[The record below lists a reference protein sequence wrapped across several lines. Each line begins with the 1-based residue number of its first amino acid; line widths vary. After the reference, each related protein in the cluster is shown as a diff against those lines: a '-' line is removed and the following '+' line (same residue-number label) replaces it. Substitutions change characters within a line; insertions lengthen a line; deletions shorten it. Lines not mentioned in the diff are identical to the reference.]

1 MIPQITELN
10 FPSYAT
16 ISTATVNF
24 NDMGDKTISAQ
35 IEIDGSIRP
44 NFSYDWEVEFKGERY
59 IHPIRIPQALKDDTS
74 ICSKIDLVFQHKTI
88 YELKRYYFVELASTQ
103 AGTPIADKY
112 IAMLGLSLKDFIIAF
127 QNVLD
132 FYFQGDI
139 EIDLNPQYETTD
151 ERAFMN
157 ISYSYIWD
165 VLQQIY
171 EVYGV
176 RWDIVGN
183 KIRVGYDKDNL
194 TNVFSYGYET
204 GLLSIERQVQSQDIR
219 NLLLG
224 RGGSTNLP
232 TYYFKNAPEGSVY
245 ASDPDAIPELANIPF
260 TELRGKTFRDYVKGW
275 KAAHYNGQ
283 PMAEPTEAY
292 TKGYTDGKFNPIEY
306 VKDDVSIAKYGE
318 LLGGLDNNNEI
329 YPSIQ
334 NYVDDKIGLINEVV
348 EVEQVLTDAIDNGDS
363 DSSTQIISPNEPE
376 TLVGSVWINNVSTL
390 RLNYNFTIKN
400 GYKGT
405 ILLDEPPIVTPTYFV
420 LEGTGREV
428 PKNNVNIVRG
438 WSLANKSTGD
448 IISWAEAENTD
459 PSLEKKPWN
468 TDALLNLP
476 SASYTFTIITNIY
489 YHTNAF
495 FGDNSPYG
503 WRIVITQPLQDITVL
518 QSRFSDDATEFWKP
532 TFNIWIKNIWG
543 TERYPEETEKE
554 YAERVWLPILGT
566 DGQEGMVVFS
576 SGWLSQSSDW
586 DFKIIKGGFAYDN
599 TKSYNGVPS
608 HWRLTLQ
615 KTDAELEATGLYIP
629 NANTNANAI
638 AGDTFFFTGIEMQ
651 QQYVEWAE
659 ERLDIDKESKLSKV
673 SEIQPAWV
681 VKLDKVRVN
690 TLMEGET
697 IPIIDELQIGANLYL
712 QDHRFI
718 GGNMDMIE
726 LNIQS
731 ITYTYGAEIIP
742 DVELVLSNDVVVTKT
757 TIQTIQGEITSLS
770 NRIVNATQIANIVR
784 KIGDS
789 LYLRKDGM
797 ADVSNSETTFRK
809 SIQSED
815 FREGGFGGAGWSIY
829 RDKNGNTVAEVDRL
843 FVRQDLN
850 INEIVANQ
858 TSYIGGK
865 EIISAAAIECT
876 AVVKDE
882 DNDFYRCYFDTK
894 LGSNVNRFKVGDIA
908 YSEDFTFIQPLP
920 EVIEFETPIDIEN
933 MGEITISIDGVGFRI
948 YDILVQGPI
957 SAGDSLR
964 FSTVDST
971 LEHPEQGPLQC
982 LVENVDAANA
992 DYEYTS
998 PEKPYSV
1005 IKFYKRLVE
1014 AVGDNWI
1021 DLSNSEVNGS
1031 GIPAAGDT
1039 IIHYGNIEDEN
1050 RQYVIIRDVIGGGY
1064 DRMLSDLNSVDAT
1077 GTEYY
1082 FAGRMNNGTPRW
1094 FVGNKKGEYA
1104 EWKDGKLKIKGK
1116 LEVGSDVGG
1125 ATVVDGG
1132 LVTAETISLGSEG
1145 TIKAGVTGGGE
1156 SDDDVRFW
1164 AGVPYEQRAL
1174 APFRVLQ
1181 DGSLHATKAYIEG
1194 EVHAN
1199 SGTFKGTV
1207 NATDGVFYG
1216 SIAEP
1221 PKSITGSVT
1230 LSFETGFNFA
1240 GTVAENEVYY
1250 INLPTD
1256 KKHNGVRCTIINTG
1270 QTNGY
1275 FDIRTANAEAF
1286 IYTSKKENML
1296 NVKYVYLY
1304 GVGEVRLRAIVDATG
1319 TLRWYIENHNEF
1331 GYEWSS
1337 KAFSNA
1343 LPNPQIRVIDIFELN
1358 NKSMTLIQC
1367 ADGNTPSIQSYSAE
1381 GVWWTIEFATSRSGH
1396 AKKYGVIAQ
1405 SKWPL
1410 YNYWTKNLTDTT
1422 FQVGFDNTGIITTE
1436 GGACTVIVFE
1446 YDY

>member
-1 MIPQITELN
+1 
-10 FPSYAT
+10 
-16 ISTATVNF
+16 
-24 NDMGDKTISAQ
+24 
-35 IEIDGSIRP
+35 
-44 NFSYDWEVEFKGERY
+44 
-59 IHPIRIPQALKDDTS
+59 
-74 ICSKIDLVFQHKTI
+74 
-88 YELKRYYFVELASTQ
+88 
-103 AGTPIADKY
+103 
-112 IAMLGLSLKDFIIAF
+112 
-127 QNVLD
+127 
-132 FYFQGDI
+132 
-139 EIDLNPQYETTD
+139 
-151 ERAFMN
+151 MN

-194 TNVFSYGYET
+194 TNVFGYGYET

-292 TKGYTDGKFNPIEY
+292 TKGYTDEKFNPIEY

-376 TLVGSVWINNVSTL
+376 TLVGSVMINEVSTL

-428 PKNNVNIVRG
+428 PKENVNIVRG

-459 PSLEKKPWN
+459 PSLEKKRWN

-518 QSRFSDDATEFWKP
+518 QSRFSDDATDFWKP

-586 DFKIIKGGFAYDN
+586 DFKIIKDGFAYDN

-629 NANTNANAI
+629 NANTNANAV
-638 AGDTFFFTGIEMQ
+638 AGDTFFFTDIEMQ

-659 ERLDIDKESKLSKV
+659 ERLDIDKEAKLSKV

-690 TLMEGET
+690 TLMEDET
-697 IPIIDELQIGANLYL
+697 IPIIDELQVGANLYL

-718 GGNMDMIE
+718 GGNMDTIE

-731 ITYTYGAEIIP
+731 ITYTYGADIIP

-757 TIQTIQGEITSLS
+757 TIQTIQSEITSLS

-815 FREGGFGGAGWSIY
+815 FREGGFGGSGWSIY
-829 RDKNGNTVAEVDRL
+829 RDKNGNAVAEVDRL
-843 FVRQDLN
+843 FVRQDFN
-850 INEIVANQ
+850 VNEIVANQ
-858 TSYIGGK
+858 TTYVGGK

-876 AVVKDE
+876 TVIE
-882 DNDFYRCYFDTK
+882 DGDSYRCYFDTK
-894 LGSNVNRFKVGDIA
+894 FGSVINKFKIGDIA
-908 YSEDFTFIQPLP
+908 YSEDFTFAQPMP
-920 EVIEFETPIDIEN
+920 DEIEFETPIDIEN
-933 MGEITISIDGVGFRI
+933 MGEITISIDGIGFRI
-948 YDILVQGPI
+948 YDIAVPGPI
-957 SAGDSLR
+957 SAGDLLR
-964 FSTVDST
+964 FSTVDSI

-982 LVENVDAANA
+982 LVENVDAASA
-992 DYEYTS
+992 DCEYIS
-998 PEKPYSV
+998 PEKPYSI
-1005 IKFYKRLVE
+1005 IKFYKRV
-1014 AVGDNWI
+1014 VDDIGDNWI
-1021 DLSNSEVNGS
+1021 SLSNTEVNGS

-1094 FVGNKKGEYA
+1094 FVGNKNGEYA
-1104 EWKDGKLKIKGK
+1104 EWKDGKLKVKGK

-1132 LVTAETISLGSEG
+1132 LVTAETISLGIEG
-1145 TIKAGVTGGGE
+1145 TIKAGVTGSGE
-1156 SDDDVRFW
+1156 SDDEVRFW

-1174 APFRVLQ
+1174 APFRVYQ
-1181 DGSLHATKAYIEG
+1181 
-1194 EVHAN
+1194 
-1199 SGTFKGTV
+1199 SGQVVMTS
-1207 NATDGVFYG
+1207 GVFSGYLQTALNDVFLMSTEPTNTYG
-1216 SIAEP
+1216 DVAVKLNKLLNVYIRSGNEYEIILPNDLDFVGRRVLIVNGNMP
-1221 PKSITGSVT
+1221 PYSRT
-1230 LSFETGFNFA
+1230 TGFGPFP
-1240 GTVAENEVYY
+1240 TYIHAEDYTYQFGSN
-1250 INLPTD
+1250 
-1256 KKHNGVRCTIINTG
+1256 TIIVRGYIRGWNYTG
-1270 QTNGY
+1270 DMGDLQSIKDPKCISIIGGCCELLC
-1275 FDIRTANAEAF
+1275 ISQGQW
-1286 IYTSKKENML
+1286 IITSL
-1296 NVKYVYLY
+1296 NVLHK
-1304 GVGEVRLRAIVDATG
+1304 EVV
-1319 TLRWYIENHNEF
+1319 
-1331 GYEWSS
+1331 
-1337 KAFSNA
+1337 
-1343 LPNPQIRVIDIFELN
+1343 
-1358 NKSMTLIQC
+1358 
-1367 ADGNTPSIQSYSAE
+1367 
-1381 GVWWTIEFATSRSGH
+1381 
-1396 AKKYGVIAQ
+1396 
-1405 SKWPL
+1405 
-1410 YNYWTKNLTDTT
+1410 
-1422 FQVGFDNTGIITTE
+1422 
-1436 GGACTVIVFE
+1436 E
-1446 YDY
+1446 YQNG

>member
-44 NFSYDWEVEFKGERY
+44 DFSYDWEVEFKGERY

-151 ERAFMN
+151 ERVFMN

-194 TNVFSYGYET
+194 TNVFSYGYEQ

-292 TKGYTDGKFNPIEY
+292 TKGYTDEKFNPIEY

-363 DSSTQIISPNEPE
+363 DSSTQIISPDESLDMIKVADCP
-376 TLVGSVWINNVSTL
+376 VGVFK
-390 RLNYNFTIKN
+390 RLEVTYTFEVKE
-400 GYKGT
+400 GFKGT
-405 ILLDEPPIVTPTYFV
+405 IMAEQPIVEAKFYQSYGWNPDTYELNYDANPYTQV
-420 LEGTGREV
+420 Q
-428 PKNNVNIVRG
+428 RG
-438 WSLANKSTGD
+438 WHL
-448 IISWAEAENTD
+448 WNTTTEHIWQWT
-459 PSLEKKPWN
+459 EKVNPESDVDKESWN
-468 TDALLNLP
+468 TDDFLNIPSGEYWLTIYANVIYKERPKYANLYPGQLYNISATLL
-476 SASYTFTIITNIY
+476 T
-489 YHTNAF
+489 
-495 FGDNSPYG
+495 
-503 WRIVITQPLQDITVL
+503 QDITVL

-543 TERYPEETEKE
+543 TERYPEETDKQ

-629 NANTNANAI
+629 NANTNGNAV

-659 ERLDIDKESKLSKV
+659 ERLDIDKEAKLSKV

-690 TLMEGET
+690 TLMENET
-697 IPIIDELQIGANLYL
+697 IPIIDELQVGANLYL
-712 QDHRFI
+712 RDHRFI

-731 ITYTYGAEIIP
+731 ITYTYGDDIIP

-815 FREGGFGGAGWSIY
+815 FREGGFGGSGWSIY
-829 RDKNGNTVAEVDRL
+829 RDKNGNAVAEVDRL
-843 FVRQDLN
+843 FVRQDFN
-850 INEIVANQ
+850 VNEIVANQ
-858 TSYIGGK
+858 TTYVGGRQ
-865 EIISAAAIECT
+865 ITSAAAIECT
-876 AVVKDE
+876 AVIE
-882 DNDFYRCYFDTK
+882 DGDSYRCYFDTK
-894 LGSNVNRFKVGDIA
+894 FGSVINKFKIGDIA
-908 YSEDFTFIQPLP
+908 YSEDFTFAQSMPD
-920 EVIEFETPIDIEN
+920 EIEFEAPIDIEN

-948 YDILVQGPI
+948 YDIAVQGPI
-957 SAGDSLR
+957 SAGDLLR

-971 LEHPEQGPLQC
+971 LEHPEQGLLQC
-982 LVENVDAANA
+982 LVENVDAASA
-992 DYEYTS
+992 DCEYIS
-998 PEKPYSV
+998 PEKPYSI
-1005 IKFYKRLVE
+1005 IKFYKRV
-1014 AVGDNWI
+1014 VDDIGDNWI
-1021 DLSNSEVNGS
+1021 SLSNTEVNGN
-1031 GIPAAGDT
+1031 GIPAVGDV
-1039 IIHYGNIEDEN
+1039 IIHYGNKNDEN

-1094 FVGNKKGEYA
+1094 FVGNKNGEYA

-1116 LEVGSDVGG
+1116 LEVGSDI
-1125 ATVVDGG
+1125 GG
-1132 LVTAETISLGSEG
+1132 LTIIEGGYVTSETILLGSENN
-1145 TIKAGVTGGGE
+1145 IKAGSTGVGE
-1156 SDDDVRFW
+1156 SDEDVRFW
-1164 AGVPYEQRAL
+1164 AGASFDDRNE

-1181 DGSLHATKAYIEG
+1181 DGTVISING
-1194 EVHAN
+1194 EFVDCTF
-1199 SGTFKGTV
+1199 SG
-1207 NATDGVFYG
+1207 
-1216 SIAEP
+1216 E
-1221 PKSITGSVT
+1221 ITGTKGLFMKNENANTT
-1230 LSFETGFNFA
+1230 LALLPSTPEIIMQLPQYIDEESLKGSEETYNALRIFSEIFYDDYSTIPVLQLNNIKKD
-1240 GTVAENEVYY
+1240 TILVE
-1250 INLPTD
+1250 PT
-1256 KKHNGVRCTIINTG
+1256 K
-1270 QTNGY
+1270 
-1275 FDIRTANAEAF
+1275 
-1286 IYTSKKENML
+1286 
-1296 NVKYVYLY
+1296 
-1304 GVGEVRLRAIVDATG
+1304 
-1319 TLRWYIENHNEF
+1319 IE
-1331 GYEWSS
+1331 
-1337 KAFSNA
+1337 AFSNYDERTGNYDSLLQTWA
-1343 LPNPQIRVIDIFELN
+1343 YGIEVYTGNKIAHIDVESIRFQE
-1358 NKSMTLIQC
+1358 
-1367 ADGNTPSIQSYSAE
+1367 
-1381 GVWWTIEFATSRSGH
+1381 SG
-1396 AKKYGVIAQ
+1396 A
-1405 SKWPL
+1405 
-1410 YNYWTKNLTDTT
+1410 
-1422 FQVGFDNTGIITTE
+1422 
-1436 GGACTVIVFE
+1436 GGAVSDKLIINSNGEIKISDKTFAPLSIKFVYGSDESGLLFKTIKLLGYEENQF
-1446 YDY
+1446 